1 MGNLKNVLL
10 HCQEHEKEYAKR
22 GIVSRD
28 RDINQ
33 GWIECSKFFFNNF
46 NVTEKTINK
55 ERE

>member
-1 MGNLKNVLL
+1 MGNIKNVLL